1 MESMP
6 SEALS
11 NLLMHQFRVSETG
24 IAALDAHNV
33 FLFNNAAFADM
44 FGFSGQSMQGLSHD
58 DMMAWVFQNRVGPII
73 GCPTLEGWL
82 AHVQSRLRSATFR
95 RFEVDLHDGRWLL
108 VTEQVHPTGELMML
122 CSDITQQKKVEFAL
136 KQTQSDLERLALTDE
151 LTAIP
156 NRRHFLQQLGQEF
169 TRARRHGHPLCL
181 AMLDLDH
188 FKRVND
194 RFGHLGGDEVLKHF
208 ATFLRQQLRS
218 GDILG
223 RLGGEEFAILLPETQ
238 IEDALCVLR
247 RIGTEL
253 GAQRMDLV
261 APGFAYTFSGG
272 IVEMPDDTGI
282 DYSWML
288 ASADK
293 ALYDAKSSG
302 RNRIT
307 PFVPLGT

>member
-1 MESMP
+1 ML
-6 SEALS
+6 SEALTK
-11 NLLMHQFRVSETG
+11 LLMHQFRVSEAG
-24 IAALDAHNV
+24 IAALDANNV

-44 FGFSGQSMQGLSHD
+44 FGFSGQSMQGKSHD
-58 DMMAWVFQNRVGPII
+58 DMMTWVFQNRVGLII

-82 AHVQSRLRSATFR
+82 AHVKTRLRSATFR

-108 VTEQVHPTGELMML
+108 VTEQVHPTGELMIL

-136 KQTQSDLERLALTDE
+136 KQTQSDLERLALTDD

-156 NRRHFLQQLGQEF
+156 NRRHFLQRLGQEF
-169 TRARRHGHPLCL
+169 TRARRLGHPLCL

-208 ATFLRQQLRS
+208 AEFLRQQLRL
-218 GDILG
+218 GDIVG
-223 RLGGEEFAILLPETQ
+223 RLGGEEFAILLPETR

-261 APGFAYTFSGG
+261 APGFTYTFSGG
-272 IVEMPDDTGI
+272 VVEMPDDTGI

-293 ALYDAKSSG
+293 ALYDAKNSG
-302 RNRIT
+302 RSRIT
-307 PFVPLGT
+307 SFVPLGT

>member
-1 MESMP
+1 ML
-6 SEALS
+6 SEALTK
-11 NLLMHQFRVSETG
+11 LLMHQFKVSEAG
-24 IAALDAHNV
+24 IAALDANNV

-44 FGFSGQSMQGLSHD
+44 FGFSGQSMQGKSHD
-58 DMMAWVFQNRVGPII
+58 DMMTWVFQNRVGLII

-82 AHVQSRLRSATFR
+82 AHVKTRLRSATFR

-108 VTEQVHPTGELMML
+108 VTEQVHPTGELMIL

-136 KQTQSDLERLALTDE
+136 KQTQSDLERLALTDD

-156 NRRHFLQQLGQEF
+156 NRRHFLQRLGQEF
-169 TRARRHGHPLCL
+169 TRARRLGHPLCL

-194 RFGHLGGDEVLKHF
+194 RFGHLGGDEV
-208 ATFLRQQLRS
+208 
-218 GDILG
+218 
-223 RLGGEEFAILLPETQ
+223 AILLPETR

-261 APGFAYTFSGG
+261 APGFTYTFSGG
-272 IVEMPDDTGI
+272 VVEMPDDTGI

-293 ALYDAKSSG
+293 ALYDAKNSG
-302 RNRIT
+302 RSRIT
-307 PFVPLGT
+307 SFVPLGT